1 MISGHK
7 WSMTHRVLK
16 SHRSKM
22 GVIYM
27 LSWKQCALPVITT
40 KCMSCHKAI
49 VVITGRAHCFHD
61 NIYNDIIILFS
72 YEDEDKL
79 KITLSGLCLSLKIL
93 FEEIFKRYFKS
104 ERSKNLLKIS
114 SNNIFSEDEDVIK
127 FSNLYQCIFNWN
139 IA

>member
-1 MISGHK
+1 
-7 WSMTHRVLK
+7 
-16 SHRSKM
+16 
-22 GVIYM
+22 M
-27 LSWKQCALPVITT
+27 LFFQFMKINKNQGGAEAPQSPLPVSMGLYISVHHVP

-104 ERSKNLLKIS
+104 EKSKNLLKIS

-127 FSNLYQCIFNWN
+127 FSNLYQCIVN
-139 IA
+139 